1 MPAKSLAA
9 DKKVDCDKIL
19 TEIETGKSAQNIA
32 KTMGISTSTVYRCE
46 KKATTSIPS
55 ASSSQIAT
63 PTHRSRIRINAHAI
77 ACAHAVRAGTPSLH
91 SAIPV

>member
-1 MPAKSLAA
+1 MLFGRFVFCVVSIAFAPSLGMPAKSLAA

-46 KKATTSIPS
+46 KRATTSIPS
-55 ASSSQIAT
+55 ASSSQIVT
-63 PTHRSRIRINAHAI
+63 PT
-77 ACAHAVRAGTPSLH
+77 PSVPH
-91 SAIPV
+91 